1 MLNKYVIWLKNI
13 KICFICLWEPSKQ
26 RDQAWMGGREKIGE
40 AKLHCAFAKAKA
52 LNPRPPVAVLSFPAT
67 SSLAPRSSERAFN
80 SLLRPGLG
88 LAGGDSAGTATL
100 HLGSV

>member
-1 MLNKYVIWLKNI
+1 
-13 KICFICLWEPSKQ
+13 
-26 RDQAWMGGREKIGE
+26 MGGREKIGE
-40 AKLHCAFAKAKA
+40 AKVHCAFAKAKA

-100 HLGSV
+100 HLVTFGIHTGVTRRRQGVQCARVRAA